1 MMTLGRRSILAAGL
15 GQSIGFAATGAV
27 GRAQAQQI
35 GAWPRGLNTSVVVPY
50 TPGGPSDSIGRHL
63 ARGFAQHLG
72 GNFSVENRP
81 GASTTLAA
89 RQMARGRPDGTS
101 LLIGTIATFAN
112 APHAFRN
119 VGYDPVNDFTH
130 ITLLVDTVYCLVA
143 NLKWSGW
150 EQVLRASK
158 AEANAVTYASQG
170 IGTTGH
176 LPMVEL
182 AGRTG
187 VTWLHVPYSG
197 GAPAVTSV
205 VAGQTDLM
213 FATFGSAR
221 ALLADGKIRPLAI
234 SLLQR
239 SELLPDVPTFEEL
252 GIPGF
257 APGGWYSLAAPPG
270 MSEAQ
275 TAALADAAGATITSE
290 TFRDFMRQN
299 ALTPLPR
306 GPAQA
311 LSLVK
316 ADLVRQGALMQRAGI
331 RPE

>member
-1 MMTLGRRSILAAGL
+1 MLAAVWPCAARSSKDSRVAKITPEL
-15 GQSIGFAATGAV
+15 GALVKVAPSKPTKATA
-27 GRAQAQQI
+27 
-35 GAWPRGLNTSVVVPY
+35 LS
-50 TPGGPSDSIGRHL
+50 TPG
-63 ARGFAQHLG
+63 
-72 GNFSVENRP
+72 
-81 GASTTLAA
+81 
-89 RQMARGRPDGTS
+89 
-101 LLIGTIATFAN
+101 
-112 APHAFRN
+112 
-119 VGYDPVNDFTH
+119 
-130 ITLLVDTVYCLVA
+130 
-143 NLKWSGW
+143 
-150 EQVLRASK
+150 
-158 AEANAVTYASQG
+158 
-170 IGTTGH
+170 
-176 LPMVEL
+176 VEL

-239 SELLPDVPTFEEL
+239 SELLPDVPTFEEP

-270 MSEAQ
+270 MSEGQ
-275 TAALADAAGATITSE
+275 TTALSNAAEATITSE

>member
-1 MMTLGRRSILAAGL
+1 MPTRRSVLAAGL
-15 GQSIGFAATGAV
+15 GHSIGLSAAGAPYRV
-27 GRAQAQQI
+27 QAQQI
-35 GAWPRGLNTSVVVPY
+35 SGWPRGLNTSVVVPY

-72 GNFSVENRP
+72 GNFAVENRP

-89 RQMARGRPDGTS
+89 RQMARGRSDGSS

-119 VGYDPVNDFTH
+119 IGYDPVADFTH

-143 NLKWSGW
+143 NLKWGSW
-150 EQVLRASK
+150 AQVLQASQ
-158 AEANAVTYASQG
+158 ANANAVTYASQG

-187 VTWLHVPYSG
+187 VSWLHVPYSG

-221 ALLADGKIRPLAI
+221 ALLADGKIKPLAI

-270 MSEAQ
+270 MSEIQ
-275 TAALADAAGATITSE
+275 VTALSEAAEATITSE

-306 GPAQA
+306 GPAHA

-316 ADLVRQGALMQRAGI
+316 QDLDRQGALMRRAGI

>member
-1 MMTLGRRSILAAGL
+1 MTMRRRCVLAAGL
-15 GQSIGFAATGAV
+15 GHAV
-27 GRAQAQQI
+27 GLSAAGGAHRAHAQQI
-35 GAWPRGLNTSVVVPY
+35 GGWPSGLNTSVVVPY

-63 ARGFAQHLG
+63 ARGFTQRLG
-72 GNFSVENRP
+72 GNFAVENRP

-89 RQMARGRPDGTS
+89 RQMARARPDGST

-119 VGYDPVNDFTH
+119 IGYDPVADFTH

-143 NLKWSGW
+143 NLKWGSW
-150 EQVLRASK
+150 AHMLQASRA
-158 AEANAVTYASQG
+158 EENAVTYASQG

-187 VTWLHVPYSG
+187 VSWLHVPYSG

-221 ALLADGKIRPLAI
+221 ALLAEGKIKPLAI

-252 GIPGF
+252 GVPGF
-257 APGGWYSLAAPPG
+257 APGGWYSLAAPRG
-270 MSEAQ
+270 MSDAQ
-275 TAALADAAGATITSE
+275 VTALSGAAEATITSD

-316 ADLVRQGALMQRAGI
+316 EDLVRQGALMRRAGI